1 VASGQFVRS
10 ADRGLEPLHRRLAE
24 FNRLRLKPSFDV
36 VDWQQQLRQDGELRV
51 LEGHFIES
59 ERAQIQEAA
68 SKVPT
73 QPREFAGWLGSLKE
87 ASAAQSEPLFRW
99 LAEHA
104 TQSEMS
110 WLLAQELS
118 GEDNLEDVLALA
130 QVNRPWRAKIE
141 MARNYWDEM
150 GQGNTSA
157 TSARLTEALQQ
168 ELHMDSTE
176 APVWETL
183 ARSNLMLGLATSRRY
198 GFQVL
203 GALALVEMSA
213 GGNAALLNAGLKRLG
228 YAGTARAYF
237 GMRETLS
244 PLRAHSW
251 NEGVLLPY
259 VAQDART
266 AAAIAEGALMRLV
279 ADARCV
285 QRYRNELKVPET
297 WAPIQLSA
305 WARARGLGA

>member
-1 VASGQFVRS
+1 
-10 ADRGLEPLHRRLAE
+10 LHRRLSE

-36 VDWQQQLRQDGELRV
+36 VDWQQQLRQDTELRV

-59 ERAQIQEAA
+59 ERAQVEEAA

-73 QPREFAGWLGSLKE
+73 QPREFAGWLDSLKE
-87 ASAAQSEPLFRW
+87 ASAAQSEPLFQW

-104 TQSEMS
+104 THSDMS
-110 WLLAQELS
+110 WLLSQELAS
-118 GEDNLEDVLALA
+118 EDNLEDLLALA
-130 QVNRPWRAKIE
+130 QVQRPWRAKIE

-157 TSARLTEALQQ
+157 TSARLLEELRRD
-168 ELHMDSTE
+168 LHMESTE
-176 APVWETL
+176 PPVWETL
-183 ARSNLMLGLATSRRY
+183 ARSNLMLGLATNRRY

-203 GALALVEMSA
+203 GALALVELNA
-213 GGNAALLNAGLKRLG
+213 GGNGALLNAGLKRLG
-228 YAGTARAYF
+228 YSGATCAYF

-244 PLRAHSW
+244 PLRAHAW

-266 AAAIAEGALMRLV
+266 AAAIAQGALMRLV

-285 QRYRNELKVPET
+285 QRYQNELKVPET

-305 WARARGLGA
+305 GARARGLGA

>member
-1 VASGQFVRS
+1 M
-10 ADRGLEPLHRRLAE
+10 
-24 FNRLRLKPSFDV
+24 RLKPSFDV
-36 VDWQQQLRQDGELRV
+36 VDWQQQLRQDTELRV
-51 LEGHFIES
+51 LEGHFIEA
-59 ERAQIQEAA
+59 ERDQIQEAA
-68 SKVPT
+68 KKVPT
-73 QPREFAGWLGSLKE
+73 QPREFAGWLDSLKE

-104 TQSEMS
+104 NYSEMS

-118 GEDNLEDVLALA
+118 GEDNLEDLLALA
-130 QVNRPWRAKIE
+130 QVHRPWRAKIE

-157 TSARLTEALQQ
+157 TSARLVEELKH

-183 ARSNLMLGLATSRRY
+183 ARSNLMVGLATNRRY

-203 GALALVEMSA
+203 GALALVELNA

-228 YAGTARAYF
+228 YAGTTSAYF

-244 PLRAHSW
+244 PLRSHSW

-259 VAQDART
+259 VAQDPRT

-285 QRYRNELKVPET
+285 QRYQNELKVPET

>member
-1 VASGQFVRS
+1 
-10 ADRGLEPLHRRLAE
+10 LAE

-183 ARSNLMLGLATSRRY
+183 ARSNLMLGLATSRI
-198 GFQVL
+198 
-203 GALALVEMSA
+203 SA
-213 GGNAALLNAGLKRLG
+213 PSA
-228 YAGTARAYF
+228 
-237 GMRETLS
+237 M
-244 PLRAHSW
+244 
-251 NEGVLLPY
+251 
-259 VAQDART
+259 
-266 AAAIAEGALMRLV
+266 AAAV
-279 ADARCV
+279 
-285 QRYRNELKVPET
+285 
-297 WAPIQLSA
+297 
-305 WARARGLGA
+305 RASCAT

>member
-10 ADRGLEPLHRRLAE
+10 PDRRLEPLHRRLAE

-36 VDWQQQLRQDGELRV
+36 IDWQQQLRQDTELRV

-59 ERAQIQEAA
+59 ERAQVQEAA
-68 SKVPT
+68 SKIPT
-73 QPREFAGWLGSLKE
+73 QPREFTGWLDSLRE
-87 ASAAQSEPLFRW
+87 ASAAQSEPLFQW

-104 TQSEMS
+104 TRSDIN
-110 WLLAQELS
+110 WFIAQELS
-118 GEDNLEDVLALA
+118 GDDNLEDLLALA
-130 QVNRPWRAKIE
+130 QVNRPWRAKSE

-150 GQGNTSA
+150 GQGSASA
-157 TSARLTEALQQ
+157 TSARLLEELKH

-176 APVWETL
+176 PPVWENL
-183 ARSNLMLGLATSRRY
+183 ARSNLMLGLATNRRY

-203 GALALVEMSA
+203 GALGLLELNA
-213 GGNAALLNAGLKRLG
+213 GATGALLNAGLKRLG
-228 YAGTARAYF
+228 YSPASCAYF
-237 GMRETLS
+237 DARETLS

-251 NEGVLLPY
+251 NAGVLLPY

-285 QRYRNELKVPET
+285 QRYQRELKVPES

-305 WARARGLGA
+305 WARARGHGA

>member
-1 VASGQFVRS
+1 MASGQFVRS
-10 ADRGLEPLHRRLAE
+10 PERRLEPLHRRLAE

-36 VDWQQQLRQDGELRV
+36 VDWQQQLRQDTEMRV

-59 ERAQIQEAA
+59 ERVQVQEAA

-73 QPREFAGWLGSLKE
+73 QPREFAGWLESLRA
-87 ASAAQSEPLFRW
+87 ASAAQSEPLFQW
-99 LAEHA
+99 LAQHA
-104 TQSEMS
+104 TRTDVS

-118 GEDNLEDVLALA
+118 GEDNLEDLLALT
-130 QVNRPWRAKIE
+130 QVSRPWRAKIE

-150 GQGNTSA
+150 GQGSATA
-157 TSARLTEALQQ
+157 TSARLLEELKY
-168 ELHMDSTE
+168 ELHMESTE
-176 APVWETL
+176 PPVWETL
-183 ARSNLMLGLATSRRY
+183 ARSNLMLGLATNRRY

-203 GALALVEMSA
+203 GALALVELNA
-213 GGNAALLNAGLKRLG
+213 GPCAALLNAGLKRLG
-228 YAGTARAYF
+228 FSSATCAYF

-279 ADARCV
+279 AEARCV
-285 QRYRNELKVPET
+285 QRYQSELKVPEA

-305 WARARGLGA
+305 WARARGHGV

>member
-1 VASGQFVRS
+1 VASGQFLRS
-10 ADRGLEPLHRRLAE
+10 PDRKLEPLHRRLAE

-36 VDWQQQLRQDGELRV
+36 VDWQQQLRQDTELRV
-51 LEGHFIES
+51 LEGHFIEA
-59 ERAQIQEAA
+59 ERAQIEEAA
-68 SKVPT
+68 KKVPT
-73 QPREFAGWLGSLKE
+73 QPREFAGWLDSLRA
-87 ASAAQSEPLFRW
+87 ASAAQSEPLFHW
-99 LAEHA
+99 LAQHA
-104 TQSEMS
+104 TSSDMS
-110 WLLAQELS
+110 WLLAQELPDD
-118 GEDNLEDVLALA
+118 DNLEDLLALA

-150 GQGNTSA
+150 GQGSASA
-157 TSARLTEALQQ
+157 TSARLLEELKH

-176 APVWETL
+176 PPVWETL
-183 ARSNLMLGLATSRRY
+183 ARSNLMLGLATNRRY

-203 GALALVEMSA
+203 GALALVELNA
-213 GGNAALLNAGLKRLG
+213 GPTSALLHVGLKRLG
-228 YAGTARAYF
+228 YSSATCAYF

-259 VAQDART
+259 VAQDPRT

-285 QRYRNELKVPET
+285 QRYQSELKVPEA

>member
-1 VASGQFVRS
+1 VASGQVLRPLE
-10 ADRGLEPLHRRLAE
+10 RRLEPLHRRLAE
-24 FNRLRLKPSFDV
+24 FNRLRLEPSFDV
-36 VDWQQQLRQDGELRV
+36 VDWQQQLRQDTEMRV

-73 QPREFAGWLGSLKE
+73 QPREFATWLDSLRQ
-87 ASAAQSEPLFRW
+87 AAAAQSEPLFHW
-99 LAEHA
+99 LAAHA
-104 TQSEMS
+104 THNDLS
-110 WLLAQELS
+110 WLLAQELA
-118 GEDNLEDVLALA
+118 GDDRLEDLLALT
-130 QVNRPWRAKIE
+130 QVKRPWRAKIE

-150 GQGNTSA
+150 GQGSATS
-157 TSARLTEALQQ
+157 TSARLLEELKQ
-168 ELHMDSTE
+168 ELHMEATE
-176 APVWETL
+176 PPVWEVL
-183 ARSNLMLGLATSRRY
+183 ARSNLMLGLATNRRY

-203 GALALVEMSA
+203 GALALVELSA
-213 GGNAALLNAGLKRLG
+213 AGTAALVNAGLRRLG
-228 YAGTARAYF
+228 YSGATCAYF
-237 GMRETLS
+237 AMRETLS

-251 NEGVLLPY
+251 TEGVLLPLI
-259 VAQDART
+259 AQDART

-285 QRYRNELKVPET
+285 QRYQTELKVPEA